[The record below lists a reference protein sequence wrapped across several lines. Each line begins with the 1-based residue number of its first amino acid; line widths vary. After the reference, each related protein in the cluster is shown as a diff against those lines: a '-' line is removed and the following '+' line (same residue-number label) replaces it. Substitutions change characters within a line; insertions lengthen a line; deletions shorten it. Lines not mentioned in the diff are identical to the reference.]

1 MAEAQKKQRERDALM
16 LKLKKQAEETKA
28 RKAHAKREKGWVGG
42 STTPREVLT
51 PTTTS
56 KKTVMIDTTDKQN
69 PPRESFNF
77 EELD

>member
-1 MAEAQKKQRERDALM
+1 M

-28 RKAHAKREKGWVGG
+28 RKAFAKREKGWVGG
-42 STTPREVLT
+42 STTPREVVK
-51 PTTTS
+51 PKTT
-56 KKTVMIDTTDKQN
+56 KIDTSDNMQK